1 MDEKRLRVGFV
12 GVGSMGQM
20 AHLRNYV
27 LLPECEVVAVAE
39 LRKNTGQAVAR
50 RYGIPHWY
58 ASASEMLAAETL
70 DAIVASQPFTRHG
83 IVLAELLAAG
93 VPVFTEK
100 PLAAGVSTGR
110 QIANLVGRSGTFV
123 MLGYHKRSD
132 PAVMYAKAKID
143 ELNASG
149 TLGRMTYVRVLMPA
163 GDWIAGGF
171 DGMVAEQDAP
181 LSLESDTPDPEVDE
195 PARDRYVSFVNYYIH
210 QVNLL
215 RHLMGASYKP
225 VFADAAG
232 VLLVAEAENGVTG
245 TIEMS
250 PYRTSIDWQE
260 EALVCFERGWLR
272 IELPAPV
279 ALNRPGRVTVY
290 SDAGG
295 TPMREEPTLPWT
307 HAMKQQA
314 QNFLAAVRGER
325 PPMTGVEEG
334 LEDLQ
339 VAAEY
344 LKLFEGRAS
353 CR

>member
-1 MDEKRLRVGFV
+1 MGEKRVRVGFV

-27 LLPECEVVAVAE
+27 VLPECEVVAVAE

-50 RYGIPHWY
+50 RYNIPRWHPT
-58 ASASEMLAAETL
+58 AAEMLANEEL

-83 IVLAELLAAG
+83 IVLGTLLAAG

-100 PLAAGVSTGR
+100 PLAASVATGR
-110 QIANLVGRSGTFV
+110 RIVDMVRQSDTFV

-132 PAVMYAKAKID
+132 PATMYAKSRID
-143 ELNASG
+143 DLTASG
-149 TLGRMTYVRVLMPA
+149 ALGRLTYVRVLMPA

-171 DGMVAEQDAP
+171 EGMIAETDEP
-181 LSLESDTPDPEVDE
+181 VPMETDPPDPDFDG
-195 PARDRYVSFVNYYIH
+195 ARGERYVSFVNYYIH

-215 RHLMGASYKP
+215 RHLIGASYKP
-225 VFADAAG
+225 VFADRNG
-232 VLLVAEAENGVTG
+232 VLLVAEAENGVSG

-250 PYRTSIDWQE
+250 PYRTTIDWQE
-260 EALVCFERGWLR
+260 EVLVCFEHGWIK

-290 SDAGG
+290 SDAGA

-314 QNFLAAVRGER
+314 RNFLAAVRGER

-344 LKLFEGRAS
+344 LRLFEGRA
-353 CR
+353 